1 MERERGDRMKNI
13 KRLIGAMLV
22 LSLFLVGC
30 SGNDDQDS
38 DAPNDTETEVTEEE
52 VDLRPSFEE
61 DKDVQEEIEANEN
74 VEQAVIQLDTT
85 GDKDAVNVDIMM
97 TTDEDVEKEADK
109 FADQIR
115 EAYPDHVID
124 MIIVYDDNVIHKEQ
138 YE

>member
-1 MERERGDRMKNI
+1 MKNI

-38 DAPNDTETEVTEEE
+38 DAPNDAETEVTEEE

-97 TTDEDVEKEADK
+97 TTDEDVEKDADK

-115 EAYPDHVID
+115 EAYPDHIID